1 VGHCTALF
9 IGGVAT
15 TSAHSL
21 LKTIWIAYGVAK
33 GMYYLHS
40 QFPVVIHRDLKSP
53 NILLGTNVRE
63 VKITDFGLSRLRVES
78 YVDTGPGGTPEWMA
92 PELLR
97 QDPFDEQSDV
107 FSFGV
112 ILWELV
118 MCEKPWKE
126 DHPMQIGMSI
136 VTLCSAVHGACV
148 HPFGLADNLTCV
160 ANRCPTFI
168 TQYTRLAPAIKH
180 FQRHRPKCASQ
191 RFVR

>member
-1 VGHCTALF
+1 MA
-9 IGGVAT
+9 GGSLYRAI
-15 TSAHSL
+15 HRRRRNHLGPFPL

-33 GMYYLHS
+33 GMYYLHT

-63 VKITDFGLSRLRVES
+63 VKITDFGLSRLRVDS

-126 DHPMQIGMSI
+126 DHPMQIVYKVGSRDQTLPTPPPEVCIPEIREMI
-136 VTLCSAVHGACV
+136 VSCFASDPKRRPQFSTL
-148 HPFGLADNLTCV
+148 LDKLD
-160 ANRCPTFI
+160 
-168 TQYTRLAPAIKH
+168 RLR
-180 FQRHRPKCASQ
+180 QSCG
-191 RFVR
+191 